1 MNSVWRNRIFIGLAV
16 VIAAIIAISFIRPAQ
31 AAIEEDEVRTFI
43 QEQFDGRIYSL
54 HENVKD
60 GQDVYE
66 IELLA
71 EAGIYE
77 IIVDQYSGEILSLT
91 HVLKREEVDPSK
103 WEDEEVTSSTTLSH
117 EEIRELVQR
126 SVGED
131 VTILKMELE
140 EEDGQ
145 LIYDVKVRQSQG
157 TGEMEINARTGEVLV
172 YSLTEE
178 EVEPSSV
185 KEVEPPPAQTQP
197 PEQAKEQKKEDKKDK
212 KDKKEEDKS
221 SPKKEQQQYKKPI
234 GEKEAKRIALSKVA
248 GKVEDIELDEDNG
261 RLIYEIEIKAESED
275 IDAEVLIDA
284 ITGEVMTIIWED

>member
-1 MNSVWRNRIFIGLAV
+1 MNSIWRNRILIGLAV
-16 VIAAIIAISFIRPAQ
+16 VIAAIVAISFIRPAQ

-43 QEQFDGRIYSL
+43 QEQYDGRIYSL

-103 WEDEEVTSSTTLSH
+103 WEDEEATSSTTLSH
-117 EEIRELVQR
+117 EEIRGLVQR
-126 SVGED
+126 SVGEE

-185 KEVEPPPAQTQP
+185 KEVEPPLAQTQP
-197 PEQAKEQKKEDKKDK
+197 PEQAKEQTKEDK

-221 SPKKEQQQYKKPI
+221 SPQKEQQQYKKPI

-248 GKVEDIELDEDNG
+248 GKVEGIELDEDDG
-261 RLIYEIEIKAESED
+261 RLIYEIEIEAESED